1 MKKLFEPDGIAIAG
15 ASTNPTKAGYVAL
28 RNMKEKEY
36 PGKVYPINP
45 NETEILGYK
54 CYKALSEI
62 EGNVDLV
69 VLIMPARL
77 IYDIMDDFDKRM
89 EEKHDVKYI
98 VCAAADYAETQ
109 TEEGVRR
116 QARLMQSAEKYG
128 VRVIGHGS
136 AILGIR
142 RAYRHHLYFAE
153 RCSRE
158 RGPHGRCGKSISGA
172 L

>member
-36 PGKVYPINP
+36 PGNVYPINP
-45 NETEILGYK
+45 NETEILGCK
-54 CYKALSEI
+54 CYGALSEI

-77 IYDIMDDFDKRM
+77 IYNIMDDFDKRM

-98 VCAAADYAETQ
+98 VCAAADYAETK
-109 TEEGVRR
+109 TEEGIRR
-116 QARLMQSAEKYG
+116 QARLMESAENG
-128 VRVIGHGS
+128 
-136 AILGIR
+136 A
-142 RAYRHHLYFAE
+142 
-153 RCSRE
+153 
-158 RGPHGRCGKSISGA
+158 SG
-172 L
+172 